1 MDGNSRS
8 PGTIERASAGRSG
21 GNPQSGAREGS
32 LADDGRENDSLRLN
46 L

>member
-1 MDGNSRS
+1 MDGNSEISRDDRAR
-8 PGTIERASAGRSG
+8 ERAG

-32 LADDGRENDSLRLN
+32 LADDGRENESLRLN